1 MKKQASPVR
10 LIAER
15 FDSRTLANM
24 EVALDRACKIL
35 PEGSE
40 RHEARRYIA
49 SRILQCANG
58 GDLTLGGLTEA
69 ARAATTDPAIY
80 RKLDKPADP
89 KRSRD
94 RDALRES
101 KSPDRASS
109 RS

>member
-1 MKKQASPVR
+1 MKKEVGAVR

-15 FDSRTLANM
+15 FDARTLANM

-35 PEGSE
+35 PAGSE

-49 SRILQCANG
+49 SKILKCAKA

-80 RKLDKPADP
+80 RKLDKPRAR
-89 KRSRD
+89 KKLRD
-94 RDALRES
+94 RAAIGANHAV
-101 KSPDRASS
+101 K
-109 RS
+109 